1 MPQALGVNTAQL
13 RGHGSK
19 LDAVNA
25 EHTAQLTENAAA
37 LSASQ
42 TAWIGTTYGAFEQ
55 LRDTWEFADAART
68 KRLDDIA
75 INLLRA
81 ADVYDHRDD
90 VSGEDIAQQM

>member
-1 MPQALGVNTAQL
+1 MPQALGVNTARL

-19 LDAVNA
+19 LDAANA
-25 EHTAQLTENAAA
+25 EHTAQLTANAAA

-42 TAWIGTTYGAFEQ
+42 TAWAGTTFGAFEQ
-55 LRDTWEFADAART
+55 LRDTWELGDAARA

-75 INLLRA
+75 INMLRA

-90 VSGEDIAQQM
+90 ASGQDIARQM